1 MLDYD
6 DEFRKHWR
14 IAKCLGLMSA
24 TIDSATAAAIDQAM
38 QASNPLQR
46 GSCSRTTD
54 RGADPLPKARFPVI
68 EKRKLVEEVELA
80 IQPVAKKPCPEVPWH
95 PLFDRDSPKAT
106 LLSNDNQRLCV
117 DKRLLISTR
126 YVSSLFTKS
135 NELFVITLV
144 LLSSGKRL
152 TLQSGV

>member
-1 MLDYD
+1 MSDYD
-6 DEFRKHWR
+6 DQFRKHWR

-46 GSCSRTTD
+46 GTCSRTTD
-54 RGADPLPKARFPVI
+54 RGADPLPKARFPGI

-95 PLFDRDSPKAT
+95 PLFNRDSPRVT

-117 DKRLLISTR
+117 DKRLLIATR
-126 YVSSLFTKS
+126 YVLSPFTQY
-135 NELFVITLV
+135 NELLVITPV
-144 LLSSGKRL
+144 LLASGRRL
-152 TLQSGV
+152 MQ